1 MGEGWFSHLTAA
13 GVVAVGASWWREE
26 NELSVQ
32 FLFVSMLVNFGVW
45 SLDVWCLINNLISSR
60 QVEVGENWDAQQ

>member
-13 GVVAVGASWWREE
+13 GVVAVGGSWWREE

-32 FLFVSMLVNFGVW
+32 FLFVSYASQLW

-60 QVEVGENWDAQQ
+60 QVEVGENWDAQR